1 MAARARAEVEANW
14 DMAAITASS
23 SRDTLMSPA
32 LSELIYRTYV
42 RVGALAIGLG
52 RLPYTHQYHYLYFF
66 YSVLAILRACRII
79 SSRLEAIQGD

>member
-1 MAARARAEVEANW
+1 
-14 DMAAITASS
+14 
-23 SRDTLMSPA
+23 MSPA
-32 LSELIYRTYV
+32 LSELILSHLRPSRRAGYKS
-42 RVGALAIGLG
+42 LG